1 MTRVKLVNNGS
12 GWFEDSRRH
21 SLARQGIKT
30 GRKITDTRSFANWAK
45 HTRNKILV
53 GLRKSNEKGKALW
66 EKEKELYPAQKAWAK
81 KETDIVAEKLGQ
93 AYQWEKER
101 LPEQGKFLKEIIMI
115 PKEESKFTTDKNNMD
130 ITKEVVTPE
139 QLEAIER
146 KDGDIPE
153 TLRPYIRKSMGG
165 LGIINNY
172 EEIPS
177 VFRTKEILEEI
188 DKHFIKSNIDGML
201 YPRKEQIMG
210 VEETKSKFAP
220 DWDRNIFDY

>member
-130 ITKEVVTPE
+130 ITKEYISPE
-139 QLEAIER
+139 QIAEA
-146 KDGDIPE
+146 
-153 TLRPYIRKSMGG
+153 
-165 LGIINNY
+165 
-172 EEIPS
+172 EEAL
-177 VFRTKEILEEI
+177 KE
-188 DKHFIKSNIDGML
+188 
-201 YPRKEQIMG
+201 KEQIVIVTNNPENIKIVG
-210 VEETKSKFAP
+210 TKAGEDEVKEEIEQKEKFAK
-220 DWDRNIFDY
+220 DWDRSIFDY